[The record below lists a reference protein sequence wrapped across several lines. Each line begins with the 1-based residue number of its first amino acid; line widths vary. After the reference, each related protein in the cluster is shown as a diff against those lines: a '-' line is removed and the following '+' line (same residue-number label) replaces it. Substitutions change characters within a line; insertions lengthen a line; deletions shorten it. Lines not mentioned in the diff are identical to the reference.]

1 MGQVVDDVEVSIYH
15 SYTSTFTST
24 FTLEKI
30 MKVCNIPTTLTQA
43 QAWVLW
49 QLKKKND
56 KFTKIPVRIDGS
68 YAKTNDPS
76 TWGEFSTVVS
86 VYEANRAIYDGIG
99 FCLHDNIVGIDLDH
113 IITAN
118 GVVNPVAH
126 DIIEKFSTTYIEY
139 SPSGTGVHI
148 FCIGDI
154 KRSGKGTNE
163 KWIEAYDRNSP
174 RYLTVTGEHFSSSSN
189 NVTNCQS
196 SLDWLYEEFFTKT
209 QPQSQSHTPCAPIN
223 FLDHEIISKA
233 QKAKNGNNFNALMSG
248 SWEGRYPSQSEADA
262 ALCSILSFWTSDDA
276 QIDRI
281 FRSSSLMRE
290 KWDQCHSATGETYGD
305 MTIRKN
311 RASNVYVF
319 GQTNKQTV
327 EKKQTQAME
336 VEPPAKNIT
345 FPTVPPFEK
354 FSKLT
359 EIILNSAPKKQP
371 ELVVA
376 NLLAAIGV
384 LLGGK
389 VATPTDL
396 RTNLYFCAVV
406 GPGRGKDHSRKI
418 IQRLFRLLEL
428 ERLCSL
434 KLGTG
439 AGVVKLMDTTPPSKL
454 FMHDEFGLFLKMV
467 GNERTSAP
475 WREINEVLNDFFSAA
490 NDVYHST
497 ATKGGGVVIIK
508 EPCLGIYA
516 TSTPDEF
523 YAGLTKPMLSSGMLS
538 RVIFI
543 RGNENATIELEPQ
556 PMAIPKS
563 LLKHLRN
570 IANMPYEYK
579 ADPISGIK
587 IKSAKRIEFEP
598 AAKQFWNEFRL
609 RMDSLVLESDQK
621 FASIFA
627 RAGEHV
633 AKIALI
639 LASFE
644 LEETISI
651 DAVRW
656 ATMYVENAINLLI
669 EALNEHMA
677 ENQTEENAKRL
688 LALIKNR
695 GGSITKSDLVRN
707 TRWLDKATRDKLLE
721 SLIEGKELNFDEV
734 PSQNTSKKTSIYKLA

>member
-1 MGQVVDDVEVSIYH
+1 M
-15 SYTSTFTST
+15 
-24 FTLEKI
+24 L
-30 MKVCNIPTTLTQA
+30 KVCNNIPTTLTQTR
-43 QAWVLW
+43 AWVLW
-49 QLKKKND
+49 QFKKKND
-56 KFTKIPVRIDGS
+56 KLTKVPLKIDGS

-76 TWGEFSTVVS
+76 TWEEFFTVVS
-86 VYEANRAIYDGIG
+86 AYEADKLTFNGIG
-99 FCLHDNIVGIDLDH
+99 FCLHDNIIGIDLDH
-113 IITAN
+113 IINAT
-118 GVVNPVAH
+118 GVVSPVAQ

-154 KRSGKGTNE
+154 KRSGKGTSE

-174 RYLTVTGEHFSSSSN
+174 RYLTVTGERFPIGSS
-189 NVTNCQS
+189 NVTNCQT
-196 SLDWLYEEFFTKT
+196 SLDWLYEKFFTKNHPPNHHF
-209 QPQSQSHTPCAPIN
+209 QPPTPPMN
-223 FLDHEIISKA
+223 FSDYEIISKA

-248 SWEGRYPSQSEADA
+248 LWEGRYPSQSEADA

-290 KWDQCHSATGETYGD
+290 KWDKRHSATGETYGD
-305 MTIRKN
+305 ITIRKN
-311 RASNVYVF
+311 RASNVYVIGSG
-319 GQTNKQTV
+319 GQANKQKV
-327 EKKQTQAME
+327 EKKQAME
-336 VEPPAKNIT
+336 LVQIAPVEPPAKITT

-359 EIILNSAPKKQP
+359 EIIINSAPKKQP
-371 ELVVA
+371 ELTVA

-389 VATPTDL
+389 VSTPTDL

-406 GPGRGKDHSRKI
+406 GPGRGKDHSRKST
-418 IQRLFRLLEL
+418 QRLFRLLEL
-428 ERLCSL
+428 EKFCSL

-467 GNERTSAP
+467 GNERTLAP
-475 WREINEVLNDFFSAA
+475 WKEINEVLNDFFSAA

-523 YAGLTKPMLSSGMLS
+523 YAGLTKTMLSSGMLS

-556 PMAIPKS
+556 PMAIPKN
-563 LLKHLRN
+563 LLTHLRN
-570 IANMPYEYK
+570 VANMPYEYK
-579 ADPISGIK
+579 ADTISGIK
-587 IKSAKRIEFEP
+587 IQCAKRIEFEP

-609 RMDSLVLESDQK
+609 RMDTLVLKSDQK

-633 AKIALI
+633 AKIALV
-639 LASFE
+639 LSSFE
-644 LEETISI
+644 LEEAISI
-651 DAVRW
+651 EAVRW
-656 ATMYVENAINLLI
+656 AALYVENAINLLI
-669 EALNEHMA
+669 GALDEHMA
-677 ENQTEENAKRL
+677 ENLNEDNAKRV
-688 LALIKNR
+688 LALIKR
-695 GGSITKSDLVRN
+695 KGGSITKSELVRN
-707 TRWLDKATRDKLLE
+707 TKWLDKQHRDSLLD
-721 SLIEGKELNFDEV
+721 SLIEGKELILDET
-734 PSQNTSKKTSIYKLA
+734 PLQNSSKKTSTYILSVDKR